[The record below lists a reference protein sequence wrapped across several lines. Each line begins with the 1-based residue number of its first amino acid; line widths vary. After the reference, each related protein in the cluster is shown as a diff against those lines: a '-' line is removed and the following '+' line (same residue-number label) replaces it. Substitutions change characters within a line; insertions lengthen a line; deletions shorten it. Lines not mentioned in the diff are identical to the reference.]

1 MAESMEQALAK
12 LLDAYDDRRR
22 SDVARE
28 QKSRDD
34 EARFLEQFAELRR
47 TVIRPVFEAAGR
59 VLEERGHRYSIAEQE
74 FATAAAAGSIREA
87 SIALRLVASGT
98 KAGLHEDQQ
107 SLSITTRHYNRTLWV
122 NSGES
127 ANSGG
132 IAGSKGAYAP
142 ERVTRELIEGEL
154 LQFVG
159 RVVGS

>member
-1 MAESMEQALAK
+1 MAESREQALAK
-12 LLDAYDDRRR
+12 LLDAYDARRR

-34 EARFLEQFAELRR
+34 ETRFLAQFAELRR
-47 TVIRPVFEAAGR
+47 SVIRPVFEAAGK
-59 VLEERGHRYSIAEQE
+59 VLEERGHRYSITEQE
-74 FATAAAAGSIREA
+74 FATAAAGSIREA
-87 SIALRLVASGT
+87 SIALRVVASGT

-132 IAGSKGAYAP
+132 IAGSKGAFAP
-142 ERVTRELIEGEL
+142 ERVTRDLVEDEV
-154 LQFVG
+154 LQFIG
-159 RVVGS
+159 RVVAS